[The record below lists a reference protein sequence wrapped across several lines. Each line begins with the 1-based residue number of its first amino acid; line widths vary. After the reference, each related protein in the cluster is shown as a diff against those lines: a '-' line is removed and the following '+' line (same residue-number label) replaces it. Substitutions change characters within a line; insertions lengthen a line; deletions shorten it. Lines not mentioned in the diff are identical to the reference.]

1 MNEDR
6 SFRLGFGIFLVLT
19 GLVVLV
25 FSLNIVPFNVM
36 EYWPLFIVLPGLF
49 LLMITL
55 FTPGRG
61 AIFPATILILV
72 GALFMAVA
80 NGWHGLGWG
89 SMWRLW
95 PAFPTIVGIAFL
107 TLFAVTPGAW
117 GVLIPAFIN
126 LAVGLV
132 AFGIY
137 ANVLGPDTWKWWPI
151 LLVIIGLSSVVRAFV
166 HASGAREN
174 NERR

>member
-19 GLVVLV
+19 GLAVLV
-25 FSLNIVPFNVM
+25 FSLNLVPFSVTS
-36 EYWPLFIVLPGLF
+36 YWPLFIMLPGLF
-49 LLMITL
+49 LLMITI

-72 GALFMAVA
+72 GTLFLAVA
-80 NGWHGLGWG
+80 NGWGGLGWE

-107 TLFAVTPGAW
+107 TLFVVTPGAW

-137 ANVLGPDTWKWWPI
+137 GNVLGPETWKWWPV
-151 LLVIIGLSSVVRAFV
+151 LLVIIGLSSVIRAFT
-166 HASGAREN
+166 HAPGFKED
-174 NERR
+174 NEQR